1 MKKVLLGENDLLELS
16 PEITS
21 GAGRIHGESLGIIS
35 INTFGDKKDVLVV
48 RGHTNSNPQDR
59 IFAFEVAHY
68 FYPNDSY
75 ATYASQEKD
84 TDIDTLAAFLDEN
97 RDRLS
102 SSEALLEVVYDF
114 PKYEGQSEVSDVM
127 SSGSEEVETVVPVI
141 KSELFRRLKDGEFN
155 QHRGG
160 RGH

>member
-1 MKKVLLGENDLLELS
+1 M
-16 PEITS
+16 
-21 GAGRIHGESLGIIS
+21 
-35 INTFGDKKDVLVV
+35 LVV
-48 RGHTNSNPQDR
+48 RGHTNSDPQDR

-68 FYPNDSY
+68 FYPDDSY

-84 TDIDTLAAFLDEN
+84 TNIDALTVFLDEN
-97 RDRLS
+97 RDRLL

-141 KSELFRRLKDGEFN
+141 RSELFRRLKDEEFN

>member
-1 MKKVLLGENDLLELS
+1 MKKVLLGENDLLELR

-59 IFAFEVAHY
+59 MFAFEDADY
-68 FYPNDSY
+68 FYPDDSDV
-75 ATYASQEKD
+75 TYASQGED
-84 TDIDTLAAFLDEN
+84 TDIDTLAAFLDKN
-97 RDRLS
+97 RDKLS

-114 PKYEGQSEVSDVM
+114 PKYGGQSKVSDVM

-141 KSELFRRLKDGEFN
+141 NENLFEKLKKGEFK
-155 QHRGG
+155 QSRGA
-160 RGH
+160 R